1 MKRRRFSVRKF
12 RTIDI
17 PVPQA
22 VTAESLLT
30 SRLGSEKA
38 ADRALLEVMAELE
51 LAPSAPRSVLAA
63 LALARLG
70 GDLDVAAKSLS
81 WGDFEDFCAM
91 VVAAS
96 GYQVR
101 KNVRLRKPTRQI
113 DIVAESPSLVLAID
127 CKNWRSGAGS
137 ASLETA
143 ALAQA
148 ERTRMLM
155 EKAAVAR
162 GKAYL
167 PVLLTVLDSQ
177 VKVLSGVPVVPL
189 HGLKEFLATVNPFD
203 DSFSFV
209 VDDPGR

>member
-1 MKRRRFSVRKF
+1 MKRHGSAVHAY

-17 PVPQA
+17 PVPDGM
-22 VTAESLLT
+22 TAEALLT
-30 SRLGSEKA
+30 SRLGSKKA
-38 ADRALLEVMAELE
+38 TDRVLLEVMTELG
-51 LAPSAPRSVLAA
+51 LAPSAPTSVLAA
-63 LALARLG
+63 VALARLG
-70 GDLDVAAKSLS
+70 GDLDLAARSLS

-101 KNVRLRKPTRQI
+101 KNVRLRRPTRQI

-127 CKNWRSGAGS
+127 CKNWRRGAGP
-137 ASLETA
+137 ASLQPA

-155 EKAAVAR
+155 ERAVAAR
-162 GKAYL
+162 GRSYL

-189 HGLKEFLATVNPFD
+189 HGLKEFLASVSPFED
-203 DSFSFV
+203 GFSFIV
-209 VDDPGR
+209 G